1 MPRSRLRVSGS
12 RSSLRPGQNPET
24 LGRECPDV
32 ELTIFRLIEDALTN
46 IKELADSVTVRMS
59 VNRTAP
65 PSSVLIA
72 VEDVAKGMFGVRR
85 LHAIIRDV
93 IPIASARGLALA
105 RMRERVLSVGGKL
118 EIMPGVRKT
127 TIEVKIPVAESRG
140 KTGAC

>member
-24 LGRECPDV
+24 LGRLCPDV

-46 IKELADSVTVRMS
+46 IKELSDSVTVRVS
-59 VNRTAP
+59 VHRTAP

-72 VEDVAKGMFGVRR
+72 VEDVAEGMSGERR

-93 IPIASARGLALA
+93 MPIASARGLALA
-105 RMRERVLSVGGKL
+105 RMGERVLSVAGKL
-118 EIMPGVRKT
+118 EIMPGVGKT
-127 TIEVKIPVAESRG
+127 TIEVKIPVTELRG
-140 KTGAC
+140 KSGAC